1 VAEDQQEPD
10 VQVPALDESASRLE
24 VLLAADESSP
34 LQKVVRQE
42 QLLGLAH
49 ALARLAPDQREAVEL
64 RHLRGLSVADVAGQM
79 GRSREAVAKLLFRG
93 LNRLRKFLDADD
105 EGERQ

>member
-10 VQVPALDESASRLE
+10 VQVPALDESA
-24 VLLAADESSP
+24 A
-34 LQKVVRQE
+34 RQE